1 MQAGSSQGARGEV
14 SAGETGKL
22 KVDNAARIAP
32 DAQGGVDVSVVIP
45 CLNEENSVGICVSKA
60 MDAFRLAGLRG
71 EVVVA
76 DNGSTDGS
84 VEIAEKLGARVV
96 RVEARGYGS
105 APVRG
110 VWAARGGVRVVGD
123 AVG

>member
-84 VEIAEKLGARVV
+84 VEIAERLGARVV
-96 RVEARGYGS
+96 RVEARGYGC
-105 APVRG
+105 
-110 VWAARGGVRVVGD
+110 ARCAGGGGSPG
-123 AVG
+123 AVHSVM